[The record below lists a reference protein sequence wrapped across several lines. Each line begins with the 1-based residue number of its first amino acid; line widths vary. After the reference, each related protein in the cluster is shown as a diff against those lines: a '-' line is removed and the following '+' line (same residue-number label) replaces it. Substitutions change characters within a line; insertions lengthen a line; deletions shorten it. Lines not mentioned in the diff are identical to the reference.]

1 MCLSLSHV
9 CDARGDRHRHGGW
22 WSSTACANWPSR
34 NDEHAPLPRRPL
46 PPVRAA
52 SSRKAIW
59 TCLRGGGV
67 AGVAGGASAAAI
79 YGAASGHTSA
89 TTTAPPCNEPGTDP
103 RGAHEPRLRDAH
115 ALDVT
120 LDSLKLMAAAT
131 VAARQPAAVQSV
143 LSTLG
148 LTLMPDLLADP
159 LFNVSS
165 APGLV
170 LISSLRVAPSL
181 TLCVCS
187 CVER

>member
-1 MCLSLSHV
+1 VEQYRLRELAIQERR
-9 CDARGDRHRHGGW
+9 ARAIAEKAAAAGQGGLKQE
-22 WSSTACANWPSR
+22 SDLDVSA
-34 NDEHAPLPRRPL
+34 
-46 PPVRAA
+46 
-52 SSRKAIW
+52 
-59 TCLRGGGV
+59 GGGV

-89 TTTAPPCNEPGTDP
+89 ATTAPPCNEPGTDP

-165 APGLV
+165 AAGLV